1 MDNNQIETQ
10 TQTLTPREIE
20 LITLALKGHFK
31 IQNGEVVQTNK
42 AENAAKRSETRAAK
56 EGVLDVISNFLDTE
70 LFKAHRYWS
79 VRQSNNSKGFID
91 YVDGVERDHVLWALT
106 KLVEEGK
113 LRKIGLKKNAE
124 GKYEELDASTV
135 NAFQIRYVAV

>member
-124 GKYEELDASTV
+124 GKYEELDASAV
-135 NAFQIRYVAV
+135 NAFQIRYVAA